1 MTLQSIN
8 PATGEVIAAWPA
20 MPAEARAGILDRAG
34 RAQRDWRRVALGER
48 VAVVRRLADLLRRDA
63 GDHAQRMTLEMGKPI
78 AQSRA
83 EIEKCAWM
91 AEYFADRAADILAPE
106 AIATDG
112 SRSYVSF
119 QPLGVVLAIMPWN
132 FPYWQALR
140 FGVPAILA
148 GNAVALK
155 HAPNVTGCGLAIE
168 ALWREAGLPEDLFRA
183 LLVATPDVDRVVGEL
198 IAHPAVQAV
207 TLTGSTRAGRA
218 VAARAGAEVKKT
230 VLELGGNDPA
240 VILADADLDLAARSC
255 AASRLINSGQS
266 CIAAKRFIAVDA
278 VRAAFT
284 ERLATILAEARVG
297 DPLREDVDVGP
308 LARLDLRENLH
319 RQVTESVAAGARLVA
334 GGVLPEGRGAYYP
347 VTLLADVRPGMPAYG
362 EETFGPVA
370 AVIAARDEA
379 EALAIANDTAY
390 GLGASV
396 YTADLARGERIAR
409 EVLDAGAC
417 FVNGLVKSDPRLPFG
432 GVKQSGY
439 GRELS
444 GYGMREF
451 VNVKTVWVG

>member
-1 MTLQSIN
+1 MLQSIN
-8 PATGEVIAAWPA
+8 PATGEPIAAWPA
-20 MPAEARAGILDRAG
+20 MPAEEMAGILDRAG
-34 RAQRDWRRVALGER
+34 RAQRQWRRVAIDQR
-48 VAVVRRLADLLRRDA
+48 VAVVRRLAELLRRGA
-63 GDHAQRMTLEMGKPI
+63 SDHARRMTLEMGKPI

-91 AEYFADRAADILAPE
+91 AEYFADRAADFLAPE
-106 AIATDG
+106 SIATDG
-112 SRSYVSF
+112 SSSYVSF

-168 ALWREAGLPEDLFRA
+168 ALWHEAGLPEHLFRA
-183 LLVATPDVDRVVGEL
+183 LLVATPDVNRVVGEL

-230 VLELGGNDPA
+230 VLELGGSDPA
-240 VILADADLDLAARSC
+240 VILADADLELAARSC

-284 ERLATILAEARVG
+284 ERLAAHLAAATVG

-319 RQVTESVAAGARLVA
+319 RQVTESVAAGARLLA
-334 GGVLPEGRGAYYP
+334 GGTLPEGPGAFYP
-347 VTLLADVRPGMPAYG
+347 VTLLTEVGPGMPAYA

-379 EALAIANDTAY
+379 EALAIANDSAY

-451 VNVKTVWVG
+451 VNVKTVWVR